1 MKYRTWKSFFSKSL
15 LVPFILIAL
24 LCGNIIIEKI
34 EFFQSFNINYFFS
47 GGIVGYGVVLI
58 IQYLASKGKYKYLV
72 IYGLIYS
79 LIGVINLFIDTLYS
93 NYFTQIY
100 LALYIIHGLFKIIIR
115 NSYNKIIRFTEL
127 GLGVLYI
134 LFSGLIIM
142 DVNKMVLL
150 ILLIGLLLI
159 ECFIVFYRI
168 KDDRKFIKEE
178 IKEQEIEN
186 KATIKREEYV
196 RSQEV
201 NRKSNKKIDKEQ
213 VEIIDLERFFK
224 K

>member
-72 IYGLIYS
+72 IYGLIYC
-79 LIGVINLFIDTLYS
+79 LIGVINLFIDSLYS

-100 LALYIIHGLFKIIIR
+100 LALFIIHGVFKIVIR

-142 DVNKMVLL
+142 DVNKMILL

-159 ECFIVFYRI
+159 ESFIVFYRI
-168 KDDRKFIKEE
+168 YNDRKFIKEE

-186 KATIKREEYV
+186 KATIKKEEYV
-196 RSQEV
+196 RSQEM
-201 NRKSNKKIDKEQ
+201 NKKTNKKIDKEQ